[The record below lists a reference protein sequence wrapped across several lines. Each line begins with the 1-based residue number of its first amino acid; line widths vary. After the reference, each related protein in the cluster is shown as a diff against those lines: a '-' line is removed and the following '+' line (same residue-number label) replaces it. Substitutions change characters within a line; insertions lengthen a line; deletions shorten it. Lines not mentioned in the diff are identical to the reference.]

1 MARRLSVYNAPD
13 AVARQRQK
21 AWHLSGDGTMRVL
34 LVEDDLQIGQSLLRA
49 LKDANYSV
57 DWVRDG
63 ASGWRAISDTEYT
76 VVLLDLGL
84 PKMGGL
90 ELLRQARTA
99 SNEVPVLI
107 LTARDDLDARVQGLD
122 IGADD
127 YLLKPFQVPE
137 LLARIRAVLRRKA
150 GHAVSCLG
158 NEAISLDLDKRVLTC
173 NGVSSVL
180 SAREFALMHAF
191 LERPGTILSREQL
204 EDKLYGW
211 GREVESN
218 AVDVLIHS
226 VRKKFGTSVIRNV
239 RGLGWTVSV
248 NDTVKG

>member
-1 MARRLSVYNAPD
+1 
-13 AVARQRQK
+13 
-21 AWHLSGDGTMRVL
+21 MRVL
-34 LVEDDLQIGQSLLRA
+34 LVEDDLQIGQSLLHA

-63 ASGWRAISDTEYT
+63 AAGWRAIAAAEYT

-90 ELLRQARTA
+90 ELLRQART
-99 SNEVPVLI
+99 SGNQVPVLI
-107 LTARDDLDARVQGLD
+107 LTARDDLEARVQGLD

-158 NEAISLDLDKRVLTC
+158 NEAISLDLDKRTLTC
-173 NGVSSVL
+173 HGVSSVL

-239 RGLGWTVSV
+239 RGLGWTVSASESGK
-248 NDTVKG
+248 D